1 MLRIHDVTFWR
12 SQVMIND
19 GNMGWD
25 DGVALLVRNLKDSEP
40 DKYRLARRLL
50 SQDDG
55 SLVAEGM
62 VIVVEEAFSNGDV
75 LLSQY
80 ATDRRWNYW
89 MTDNSEFSKVCLLAW
104 KLRREKVLSAAERD
118 FLAGWEDVLEETFD
132 IRRF

>member
-1 MLRIHDVTFWR
+1 MWR
-12 SQVMIND
+12 SHVMIND

-25 DGVALLVRNLKDSEP
+25 DGVALIVRNLKESEP

-50 SQDDG
+50 AQTDG

-80 ATDRRWNYW
+80 ATDSRWNYW
-89 MTDNSEFSKVCLLAW
+89 MTNNGEFSKVCLLAW
-104 KLRREKVLSAAERD
+104 KLRTEKGLSAAERD
-118 FLAGWEDVLEETFD
+118 FLAGWEDVLEKTFD
-132 IRRF
+132 IRQF